1 MPALNGLEQEEVTA
15 APDSNFQRFCAAHG
29 ILSVEDFLLH
39 DVYALVALA
48 EREVN
53 SEELKQ
59 GINQVLAFIDTQH
72 KPWLNGLE
80 LLEDARQ
87 NKHLLPTGCQGLDL
101 LLKGGLLEGQL
112 TELVGASSC
121 GKTQICLLAASN
133 VTYKHMSSVVY
144 LDTCNS
150 FSPKRVAYFI
160 GVLNPT
166 LKQVR
171 CGILERIM
179 ANILCKSV
187 FNIFE
192 LFDTLDQL
200 QTKLRDQAR
209 SSDHKVRLLVIDS
222 ISSVIAPILGGNMAY
237 GRSLMISAG
246 FLLKRIAYEHNL
258 SVLVILVSSAYKELI
273 NKCIGGCLDENVAA
287 CVVTNHMVG
296 GNVGS
301 LKPALGESWKGVAHT
316 RLLLSRVNRT
326 NKCSISVLKH
336 PSMARGNSV
345 DFLIPEE
352 NF

>member
-1 MPALNGLEQEEVTA
+1 MPALNALEQEELPA
-15 APDSNFQRFCAAHG
+15 ALDSNFQRFCAAHG
-29 ILSVEDFLLH
+29 ILSVLLSMIDVQPADSVVFMVTMEMLEDFLLH

-48 EREVN
+48 EKEAN

-59 GINQVLAFIDTQH
+59 GITQILAFIDTQH

-87 NKHLLPTGCQGLDL
+87 NKRLLPTGCQGLDL
-101 LLKGGLLEGQL
+101 LLKGGLREGQL

-133 VTYKHMSSVVY
+133 VTYKHMSSVVF

-150 FSPKRVAYFI
+150 FSPKRIASFI

-187 FNIFE
+187 FDIFE
-192 LFDTLDQL
+192 LLDTLDQL
-200 QTKLRDQAR
+200 QTKLRDQVKG
-209 SSDHKVRLLVIDS
+209 SNHKVRLLVIDS
-222 ISSVIAPILGGNMAY
+222 ISSVITPILGGNMAC

-258 SVLVILVSSAYKELI
+258 SVLV
-273 NKCIGGCLDENVAA
+273 
-287 CVVTNHMVG
+287 TNHMVG
-296 GNVGS
+296 GKGGS

-316 RLLLSRVNRT
+316 RLLVSRDNRT
-326 NKCSISVLKH
+326 NKCNVSVIKH
-336 PSMARGNSV
+336 PSVVRGNSAN
-345 DFLIPEE
+345 FLLPGE

>member
-187 FNIFE
+187 FDIFE

-222 ISSVIAPILGGNMAY
+222 ISSVISPILGGNMAY
-237 GRSLMISAG
+237 GILLLEISTHKRRSLMISAG

-258 SVLVILVSSAYKELI
+258 SVL
-273 NKCIGGCLDENVAA
+273 
-287 CVVTNHMVG
+287 VTNHMVG